1 MWAGDAVK
9 DTAHE
14 RASRLLRGGK
24 GTHYVSTITTR
35 PIRNTATAA
44 TPTPE
49 GTPPDP
55 GTAPAP
61 TVTHY
66 QQLADDFSKAL
77 DQIVQIIPKLEITHP
92 ATANFVRS
100 HLNVPTEFL
109 ATAIAAVEQ
118 TTELQH
124 INKLDIAAARDTLQ
138 FIDAF
143 RPVQDKVT
151 ALANSLKFTM
161 ASRKASLAADAL
173 QIYNIAKGIARDP
186 GAAAVASL
194 VQNLKRDLG
203 RRGRPKGSVTAAN
216 QPAPPFTPA
225 WAEEERPV
233 G

>member
-1 MWAGDAVK
+1 M
-9 DTAHE
+9 
-14 RASRLLRGGK
+14 
-24 GTHYVSTITTR
+24 STITTR
-35 PIRNTATAA
+35 PIHNTATAE
-44 TPTPE
+44 TPPPE

-55 GTAPAP
+55 VTGPTP

-77 DQIVQIIPKLEITHP
+77 DELVLTIPKLEITHP

-118 TTELQH
+118 IPELQGVK
-124 INKLDIAAARDTLQ
+124 KLDVASARDTLQ

-143 RPVQDKVT
+143 RPVQDKIT

-161 ASRKASLAADAL
+161 ASRKATLAADSL

-203 RRGRPKGSVTAAN
+203 RRGRAKGSVAAAK

-233 G
+233 V